1 MSKQTLIAV
10 AAGLASAVVFALVL
24 TGAPAAVMV
33 AYFAQLPILLIGL
46 SLGLGHG
53 LVAAGSALVAVM
65 IAGGGV
71 ATAGLY
77 FVVHALPTVGI
88 VRQSLLCKTG
98 AGQRTIWYPPGQLL
112 AGLTGYAAAMFLLA
126 VMFFSGRDGGLMGVL
141 TPVIEAQLNQLV
153 PTMEAA
159 KRENLIS
166 LWRAIFPGT
175 VASSW
180 LVMVVINGVLA
191 QHLLVRSGKNLR
203 PTPTYM
209 DLAVAKWLTV
219 AIAIAAVTWLVGGET
234 FSYVGQTLTIIFGF
248 PFVLQGLA
256 VVHTVFKSFSWHGF
270 ALLAFYAIFLFTG
283 WLVLLVAILGF
294 VEPWSKIRD
303 RIRPAQLGKEKE

>member
-10 AAGLASAVVFALVL
+10 AAGLASAVVFAFVLV
-24 TGAPAAVMV
+24 GAPAAVLV

-53 LVAAGSALVAVM
+53 MIAAGSALVALM

-88 VRQSLLCKTG
+88 LRQSLLCRTD
-98 AGQRTIWYPPGQLL
+98 AQQRIIWYPPGPLL
-112 AGLTGYAAAMFLLA
+112 AGLTGYTAAMFLLA
-126 VMFFSGRDGGLMGVL
+126 VMYFAGRDGGLMGVL
-141 TPVIEAQLNQLV
+141 TPVIEAQLSHLL
-153 PTMEAA
+153 PAMEAA
-159 KRENLIS
+159 QRENLNL

-191 QHLLVRSGKNLR
+191 QHLLVRFGKNLR
-203 PTPTYM
+203 PTPVYM
-209 DLAVAKWLTV
+209 DLAVAKWLTF
-219 AIAIAAVTWLVGGET
+219 AIAIAAAAWLAGGET
-234 FSYVGQTLTIIFGF
+234 FSYVGQTLMIIFGF

-256 VVHTVFKSFSWHGF
+256 VVHTVSRSFSWRGF
-270 ALLAFYAIFLFTG
+270 ALLVFYAIFFFTG

-303 RIRPAQLGKEKE
+303 RIRPARLGKEKE